1 MVVYI
6 TATTMSMLLAYI
18 STHINKSR
26 YLKDT
31 AKRVLPSFFA
41 ILSVLPLMLVM
52 AFRHGVGTD
61 FWIYVRTFEYG
72 DKRMEEGYALLN
84 KLVHCFSD
92 DYHGIFIVSSIIIC
106 SCYFYIIYKESTSPA
121 YSILLF
127 VLCRDYFIAMNG
139 MRQYISTAIVIL
151 AIPLVKRKE
160 WIKAAAIFVIAFL
173 FHRSIIIFLLM
184 LALYFINIKPVLGAG
199 MIVGMFVLSNTA
211 ISFILPILQRFG
223 FYSVYF
229 LNRSGYRNDTGDFN
243 WTYTLIFISFFIMLA
258 YEYNNVKQSKE
269 LKLMYSA
276 VLTSLIVMSLSSV
289 MPTNVQRL
297 TWHMNSLLVLYT
309 PLAVKSIHDKKIE
322 KALEVAIPLA
332 FAIVYIPK
340 IINGNQDVLP
350 YHTIW
355 F

>member
-1 MVVYI
+1 MIYVV
-6 TATTMSMLLAYI
+6 ATGMSMLLAYI
-18 STHINKSR
+18 STNINKLR

-31 AKRVLPSFFA
+31 AKRVLPNFFA

-61 FWIYVRTFEYG
+61 FWSYVNIFRYG
-72 DKRMEEGYALLN
+72 SVYIEDGYLFLN
-84 KLVHCFSD
+84 NAMHFFTE
-92 DYHGIFIVSSIIIC
+92 DYHSIFIVSSIIIC
-106 SCYFYIIYKESTSPA
+106 CCYFYVIYKESINPT

-139 MRQYISTAIVIL
+139 IRQYLSTAIVIL

-173 FHRSIIIFLLM
+173 FHRSVIIFLLM
-184 LALYFINIKPVLGAG
+184 LALYFLNIKPALGVG
-199 MIVGMFVLSNTA
+199 VIVGTFVLSNTA
-211 ISFILPILQRFG
+211 IRFIFPILQRFG

-243 WTYTLIFISFFIMLA
+243 WAYTLLFLSFFIMLA

-297 TWHMNSLLVLYT
+297 TWHMNSLIVLNT
-309 PLAVKSIHDKKIE
+309 PLAVRSIHDKRIG
-322 KALEVAIPLA
+322 KALEYAIPATYAL
-332 FAIVYIPK
+332 VYIPS

-350 YHTIW
+350 YTSIW
-355 F
+355 S